1 MFYSPLLL
9 SSEQQ
14 SVHAKEATKDME
26 VAILKTCQSVSD
38 LRREVSSSLSLT
50 VKRCSR
56 LQNRTWLKCLWFAGG
71 ASVAAFL
78 AFIFP
83 APQPTRCCCCLSV
96 SSLCHL
102 CSSSFFLSPFLFEW
116 SFSFVPFLKT
126 LLFNLCWLRQL
137 HKVAVGRASDLLKV
151 HGEQLPLRA
160 LKAAGAEGN
169 LEEVAEYS
177 RTLTEQKEQLVEVGG
192 IRGTGSRGA
201 SRRVMAT
208 WICGWKSV
216 VMFAFIWFITFW
228 CHSNHCAFLGK
239 HALVLC
245 YDLHVYWK
253 TEINTHFHKI
263 AHSKNQVLKRKKNV
277 LRRSIIIS
285 AHCNT
290 YYSLVLFFAPD
301 EDRLDSNVI

>member
-26 VAILKTCQSVSD
+26 VAILKTSQSVSD

-56 LQNRTWLKCLWFAGG
+56 LQNRTWLKCLWLAGG

-78 AFIFP
+78 SPP
-83 APQPTRCCCCLSV
+83 AAACVTSALLTFFCLV
-96 SSLCHL
+96 
-102 CSSSFFLSPFLFEW
+102 FLSPFLFKL
-116 SFSFVPFLKT
+116 SFSFVPFLKA

-160 LKAAGAEGN
+160 LKAAGTEGN

-192 IRGTGSRGA
+192 IRGMGSRGT

-239 HALVLC
+239 HTLVLC
-245 YDLHVYWK
+245 YNLHVYWK

-263 AHSKNQVLKRKKNV
+263 AH
-277 LRRSIIIS
+277 
-285 AHCNT
+285 
-290 YYSLVLFFAPD
+290 
-301 EDRLDSNVI
+301 

>member
-26 VAILKTCQSVSD
+26 VAILKTSQSVSD
-38 LRREVSSSLSLT
+38 LRREVSSSLLLT

-56 LQNRTWLKCLWFAGG
+56 LQNRTWLKCLWLAGG

-78 AFIFP
+78 AFISP
-83 APQPTRCCCCLSV
+83 APQPTCCC
-96 SSLCHL
+96 LCHL
-102 CSSSFFLSPFLFEW
+102 CSSYLFFVWFFCPR
-116 SFSFVPFLKT
+116 FSSNDHSHLCLFLKA

-192 IRGTGSRGA
+192 IRGTGSRGT
-201 SRRVMAT
+201 SRRVTAT

-239 HALVLC
+239 H
-245 YDLHVYWK
+245 
-253 TEINTHFHKI
+253 THKI
-263 AHSKNQVLKRKKNV
+263 KK
-277 LRRSIIIS
+277 
-285 AHCNT
+285 
-290 YYSLVLFFAPD
+290 FK
-301 EDRLDSNVI
+301 